1 MTHLKIGD
9 KAPDFQAFD
18 ESGNEIKPDLF
29 KGRKLIVYFYPKANT
44 PGCTAESCNLR
55 DYNKELQEKGFSIIG
70 VSADNSKN
78 QLKFKENYQLPFPL
92 ITDTEKS
99 LIKAFGAW
107 GKKKLYGKE
116 YDGIFRFT
124 FVINENWEIER
135 IFTKVNTKSHAQE
148 ILESYK

>member
-9 KAPDFQAFD
+9 KAPDFSTVD
-18 ESGNEIKPDLF
+18 ELGNKIELKDF
-29 KGRKLIVYFYPKANT
+29 KGKKLIVYFYPKANT

-55 DYNKELQEKGFSIIG
+55 DFDKELQNKGFAILG

-92 ITDTEKS
+92 IPDTEKE

-124 FVINENWEIER
+124 FVISEEGIIEK
-135 IFTKVNTKSHAQE
+135 IFTKVNTKAHAEE

>member
-44 PGCTAESCNLR
+44 PGCAAESCNLR

>member
-9 KAPDFQAFD
+9 KAPDFIVFD
-18 ESGNEIKPDLF
+18 ESGNEIRPEFF
-29 KGRKLIVYFYPKANT
+29 KGRKLIIYFYPKANT
-44 PGCTAESCNLR
+44 PGCTTESCNLR
-55 DYNKELQEKGFSIIG
+55 DFDKELQDKGFSIIG
-70 VSADNSKN
+70 VSADPVKN
-78 QLKFKENYQLPFPL
+78 QLKFKENHQLPFPL
-92 ITDTEKS
+92 IPDTEKV
-99 LIKAFGAW
+99 LIQAFGAW

-124 FVINENWEIER
+124 FVIDENWKIER